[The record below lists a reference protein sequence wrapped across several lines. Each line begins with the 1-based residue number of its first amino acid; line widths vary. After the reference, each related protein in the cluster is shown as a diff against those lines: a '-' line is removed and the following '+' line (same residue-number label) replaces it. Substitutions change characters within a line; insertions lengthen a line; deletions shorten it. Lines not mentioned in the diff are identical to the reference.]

1 MQQNCYYSFPN
12 FFSKRNVSFRFQI
25 LWNQNNNI
33 ENFTQTE
40 TEHFT
45 VFQKSYVAYQNLKSY
60 HLVHVYLM
68 YSRTEASQSYLKFL
82 KIKQKMFGFVPKK
95 FSIGSKLSWL
105 KVIIIF
111 KKDRWSFFKET
122 KEKKRNVSIVED
134 RRIDIT
140 TPGFSA
146 SYCFFTVVEAKTK
159 KILDFYVAEK
169 SMAEY
174 SAKLEPVAAKVLLA
188 RLHNRVNI
196 KVFTT
201 DRSNM
206 IKKMMQEVNKV
217 SLIVMS
223 MIFFGKL
230 GKYSSDLRHI

>member
-1 MQQNCYYSFPN
+1 
-12 FFSKRNVSFRFQI
+12 
-25 LWNQNNNI
+25 
-33 ENFTQTE
+33 
-40 TEHFT
+40 
-45 VFQKSYVAYQNLKSY
+45 
-60 HLVHVYLM
+60 
-68 YSRTEASQSYLKFL
+68 
-82 KIKQKMFGFVPKK
+82 MFGFVPKK